1 MGRENS
7 LFDPFAMRRGAAS
20 AAPIGCL
27 ACDPLSNRALW
38 TVSIGRPRRD
48 PTVGRDP
55 GASLNYDESAS
66 GSNVFGQ
73 ERDLINAIRDGDRAA
88 AETMVE
94 RTYEAVYASLHR
106 LCGGDGD
113 MAADLTQETYR
124 KAWEAI
130 GGFNGNSKIFTWL
143 YRIAYTTFLNQIR
156 GPRRIVS
163 LDDGNRP
170 DPVDLSPP
178 ADELIAT
185 GEDSAML
192 RSAVL
197 ALDDDLRFTV
207 TARFWGDLSVREI
220 ARLEGITTVAIRKR
234 LKKALTLIES
244 NLSEE

>member
-1 MGRENS
+1 MERSNS
-7 LFDPFAMRRGAAS
+7 PFDPFATRRGVATAAR
-20 AAPIGCL
+20 IGCL
-27 ACDPLSNRALW
+27 ACDPLYDRAPW
-38 TVSIGRPRRD
+38 TVSVGLASRILPPGQIPGR
-48 PTVGRDP
+48 G
-55 GASLNYDESAS
+55 LNYDEGAS

-73 ERDLINAIRDGDRAA
+73 ERDLISAIRDGDRAA

-143 YRIAYTTFLNQIR
+143 YRIAYTTFLNHVR

-163 LDDGNRP
+163 LDDGTRP
-170 DPVDLSPP
+170 DPVDSSPP

-192 RSAVL
+192 RKAVL

-207 TARFWGDLSVREI
+207 TARFWGDLPIREI
-220 ARLEGITTVAIRKR
+220 ARIEGITTVAIRKR
-234 LKKALTLIES
+234 LKKALRLIES
-244 NLSEE
+244 KLSEE